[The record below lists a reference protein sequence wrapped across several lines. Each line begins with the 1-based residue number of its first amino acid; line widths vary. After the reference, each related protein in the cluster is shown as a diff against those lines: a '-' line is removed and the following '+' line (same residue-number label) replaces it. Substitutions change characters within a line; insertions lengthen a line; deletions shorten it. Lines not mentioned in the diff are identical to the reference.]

1 MFLNSFACIV
11 HSFWVI
17 LDNFPAPCHQAR
29 DKSPAES
36 HCSESQT
43 WAKGCSCE
51 VQNKIILSIMC
62 FSQSF
67 YAGVGQTEL
76 KDLFINPRWTQLHR
90 KTSSKSPATMSGRD
104 QPFGRKTLKQR
115 MPSGPYKKGK
125 DVHDKNLWI
134 EQPRQGYHLQLQLVL
149 VLF

>member
-36 HCSESQT
+36 HCSTSQT

-67 YAGVGQTEL
+67 YTEVGQTEL
-76 KDLFINPRWTQLHR
+76 KDLFINPRWAQLHR
-90 KTSSKSPATMSGRD
+90 KTSRKKMSGRD

-115 MPSGPYKKGK
+115 MPSGPYKKSK
-125 DVHDKNLWI
+125 DVNDRTLRI
-134 EQPRQGYHLQLQLVL
+134 EQPRQGCHLQLHLVL